1 MCGSGNL
8 HVSEWYRKA
17 GNYLDWPGMRLPYI
31 FLFFC
36 SLENCGIFL
45 PIYVW
50 VEVIICDACTG
61 TIRMKGPSP
70 RGYPTGKLGP
80 EDGSR
85 TREAHGYVC
94 RLDRGCGRS
103 GLGPVIIE
111 YGCLSFKLKF
121 CYVFSGCPE
130 FHISK

>member
-1 MCGSGNL
+1 MDPGTSMTPSGTVRRAMSLIDPGCG
-8 HVSEWYRKA
+8 Y
-17 GNYLDWPGMRLPYI
+17 YY
-31 FLFFC
+31 FYFFR
-36 SLENCGIFL
+36 SLENVWYFL

-50 VEVIICDACTG
+50 VEVVIYVACTE
-61 TIRMKGPSP
+61 TIRMKDPSP

-103 GLGPVIIE
+103 GLGPVIIS
-111 YGCLSFKLKF
+111 YVSNCGCTLIFT
-121 CYVFSGCPE
+121 
-130 FHISK
+130 